1 MPNTLKWCQRDCAVY
16 ECVIVKRKIVQPVH
30 WSQTKS
36 SWASASL
43 GLRELRRR
51 CPRASDESSLPG
63 DKLSPPRGELY
74 PPGGELYPPR
84 GVLYPPG
91 EEGCR
96 LRVAGI
102 SCKAPLLGLQ
112 RLSSV
117 FIVWC
122 GMESTWQWCPGKLQ
136 VPNLSPPSPWPGT
149 SGSQVCDLVQP
160 EWWSSMKNSHARC
173 LGEDEDED
181 NQLSSF

>member
-1 MPNTLKWCQRDCAVY
+1 MSNDAKG
-16 ECVIVKRKIVQPVH
+16 IVPCMSVLLSKGKLCSRFIGVN

-74 PPGGELYPPR
+74 PPGGE
-84 GVLYPPG
+84 
-91 EEGCR
+91 GCL

-112 RLSSV
+112 
-117 FIVWC
+117 I
-122 GMESTWQWCPGKLQ
+122 
-136 VPNLSPPSPWPGT
+136 
-149 SGSQVCDLVQP
+149 SGSVCMFSSLERKVGWEVPGNDVQ
-160 EWWSSMKNSHARC
+160 ESCRN
-173 LGEDEDED
+173 
-181 NQLSSF
+181 